1 VTDRDLTE
9 LPDDPLVRA
18 MLRKLPVPDHRPG
31 FWDDLQVSL
40 AGGAPGAVA
49 VPTET
54 VPTETV
60 PTETVPTETVPTETV
75 PTETVPAAGTG
86 APVPEPPVALRITDL
101 PPDAAVQ
108 SDLAPV
114 ADRRRGRPRPS
125 SVIMALTAAAAAV
138 VVGVAATTLLRD
150 AGTGDDVDTAASTED
165 APDAEGEVAITA
177 PPLPGEVTG
186 TTAMAAHGTGTGT
199 LEDVTDLAYVAAPTS
214 AREAAASFVMAVH
227 GGDADAA
234 WGLLGP
240 ASQAFWESRGRFG
253 SALSELAEGRYGAF
267 GEARGLTVSSLV
279 LVSSGS
285 GEAGVVVLD
294 GIVDLDGDERRRTL
308 DLPYRYRADAGS
320 WVLEPW
326 GANGAWTSEEI
337 GFRSPE
343 TVAGDAIGGASDD
356 ADPDAG
362 WPTLAADG
370 TVAVTV
376 PQWVETATIA
386 VDGIELA
393 AVAPSARGVVAVT
406 PSAPFA
412 PGLHRLTVAGIGP
425 DGIAAATVLFRV
437 P

>member
-1 VTDRDLTE
+1 
-9 LPDDPLVRA
+9 
-18 MLRKLPVPDHRPG
+18 
-31 FWDDLQVSL
+31 
-40 AGGAPGAVA
+40 
-49 VPTET
+49 
-54 VPTETV
+54 
-60 PTETVPTETVPTETV
+60 
-75 PTETVPAAGTG
+75 
-86 APVPEPPVALRITDL
+86 
-101 PPDAAVQ
+101 
-108 SDLAPV
+108 
-114 ADRRRGRPRPS
+114 
-125 SVIMALTAAAAAV
+125 
-138 VVGVAATTLLRD
+138 VVGVAAATLLRD

-165 APDAEGEVAITA
+165 ATEADDDAAITA

-199 LEDVTDLAYVAAPTS
+199 PEEVTDLAYVAAPAS

-253 SALSELAEGRYGAF
+253 SVLSELAEGRYGAF

-294 GIVDLDGDERRRTL
+294 GIVDLEGDERRRTL

-337 GFRSPE
+337 GFRAPE
-343 TVAGDAIGGASDD
+343 TVAGDDGSGASDD

-362 WPTLAADG
+362 WPTLAAEG
-370 TVAVTV
+370 TVEVTV
-376 PQWVETATIA
+376 PRWVETATIA
-386 VDGIELA
+386 VDGVELA

>member
-1 VTDRDLTE
+1 VSDHV
-9 LPDDPLVRA
+9 PDDPLVRT

-31 FWDDLQVSL
+31 FWEDLQVSL
-40 AGGAPGAVA
+40 AGGEHAPAAPTEAAPGARPHA
-49 VPTET
+49 L
-54 VPTETV
+54 
-60 PTETVPTETVPTETV
+60 
-75 PTETVPAAGTG
+75 
-86 APVPEPPVALRITDL
+86 VPEPPVALRIAGL
-101 PPDAAVQ
+101 PEDPEA
-108 SDLAPV
+108 LADVEVAPS

-125 SVIMALTAAAAAV
+125 SVVMALAAAAAAV
-138 VVGVAATTLLRD
+138 VVGVAATTLLR
-150 AGTGDDVDTAASTED
+150 GEGRGDDVDTAASTAEEPAD
-165 APDAEGEVAITA
+165 ADADAAITA
-177 PPLPGEVTG
+177 PPLPGDVTG

-199 LEDVTDLAYVAAPTS
+199 VGDEVTDMAYMAAPVS
-214 AREAAASFVMAVH
+214 AREAAASFVVAVH
-227 GGDADAA
+227 EGDADAA

-240 ASQAFWESRGRFG
+240 ASQAFWESRSRFA

-267 GEARGLTVSSLV
+267 REARGLTVSSLV

-294 GIVDLDGDERRRTL
+294 GIVDLEGHERRRTL
-308 DLPYRYRADAGS
+308 DLPYRYRADAGT

-337 GFRSPE
+337 GFHAPE
-343 TVAGDAIGGASDD
+343 TAAGDDGSGGSDD
-356 ADPDAG
+356 GDPDAG

-370 TVAVTV
+370 TVEVTL
-376 PQWVETATIA
+376 PRWVETATLAI
-386 VDGIELA
+386 DGVELA
-393 AVAPSARGVVAVT
+393 AVAPSPRGVVAVT